1 MPLEI
6 TWPDIALRLLCTL
19 FAGAVIGFNR
29 EEHGRTAGLRTTILL
44 CLSASLA
51 MILAN
56 LMLNMTGK
64 QPGSF
69 VQLDAMR
76 LPLGILTG
84 VGFIGA
90 GAILRKDNL
99 VLGVTTAA
107 TLWFITI
114 LGLIFGSGQFGL
126 GFVALIIGFIT
137 LTGVKTLEKKLKLE
151 RHATLTIVPGKIGVT
166 EKDISQPFLD
176 AGYKINF
183 TSITYG
189 ENGAVT
195 EVNCETRWRGPA
207 GDNRPPE
214 FLKQMLARCQFEKMD
229 WRILGET

>member
-6 TWPDIALRLLCTL
+6 NWPDIVIRLLCTI
-19 FAGAVIGFNR
+19 FAGALIGFNR

-56 LMLNMTGK
+56 LMLNMIGK

-69 VQLDAMR
+69 VQLDMMR

-90 GAILRKDNL
+90 GAILRKDDL

-107 TLWFITI
+107 TLWFVTV
-114 LGLIFGSGQFGL
+114 LGIVFGSGQIAL
-126 GFVALIIGFIT
+126 GFIALAIGFVT
-137 LTGVKTLEKKLKLE
+137 LTGVKTLEKRLKLE
-151 RHATLTIVPGKIGVT
+151 RHANLVIGLGQHAVA
-166 EKDISQPFLD
+166 EREIAQPFQD

-183 TSITYG
+183 IAITYG
-189 ENGAVT
+189 KNGAIN
-195 EVNCETRWRGPA
+195 ELNCEIRWHGAA
-207 GDNRPPE
+207 GNSSPPD
-214 FLKQMLARCQFEKMD
+214 FLKQMRDRYQFEKMQ
-229 WRILGET
+229 WRVLGET